1 MHTVDEEDFPF
12 SPIASSFVFGERNN
26 GVEFS
31 QRGRGFPKSVGPIV
45 QEFSSPPEF
54 DMHEYKDSLSNT
66 SEETSLTSPLEGSI
80 LPDHQWIPTKSFH
93 YIKGHGVEI
102 HELGCSS
109 RVFSGYLEV
118 NRSGRFSID
127 LQRGPRL
134 ERHRSARVP
143 KIDKT
148 PEVLLRLVKDANSM
162 SQKKRPSSKHG
173 CFSQCKCLVYISY
186 TFLYVCHRF
195 LGGPCLVF
203 IHFWTPSA
211 Q

>member
-1 MHTVDEEDFPF
+1 MLNSHNEEAEASQNQWAQLCRSFPL
-12 SPIASSFVFGERNN
+12 
-26 GVEFS
+26 
-31 QRGRGFPKSVGPIV
+31 
-45 QEFSSPPEF
+45 PPEF
-54 DMHEYKDSLSNT
+54 DMQEYRDSLSNT
-66 SEETSLTSPLEGSI
+66 SEETALAYPLEGGI
-80 LPDHQWIPTKSFH
+80 LQPDHQWIPTKSFH

-143 KIDKT
+143 KMDKT
-148 PEVLLRLVKDANSM
+148 PEVLLRLVKDANNM

-186 TFLYVCHRF
+186 TFLYVCHRV
-195 LGGPCLVF
+195 LEVHSSYLF
-203 IHFWTPSA
+203 IFEPHQLSELQCFHGSKWL
-211 Q
+211 